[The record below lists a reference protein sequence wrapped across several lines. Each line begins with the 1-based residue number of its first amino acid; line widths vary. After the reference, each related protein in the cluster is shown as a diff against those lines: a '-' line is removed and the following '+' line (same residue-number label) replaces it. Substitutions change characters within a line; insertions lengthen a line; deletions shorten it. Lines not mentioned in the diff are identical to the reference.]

1 MATLTTSVI
10 STLTFLLL
18 TTSSLASSPRT
29 TTSFQSFIQCY
40 LDNTVT
46 SPDLLYTSNS
56 TCYESILES
65 SAQNWRFLA
74 SDTNRKPSAIVTP
87 TSESQIAETV
97 KCAYRYGLELRTRS
111 GGHDY
116 EGMSYVSDDIEHPF
130 VVIDLQRLRSI
141 DVDAEGRTAW
151 VQAGAT
157 VGEVYYNVFNK
168 TNGNAGFSAGIC
180 PTLGVGGHISVG
192 GIGAIMRKFGVAA
205 DNVVDAKVVGI
216 DGRVLDRSGMGED
229 LFWAIRGG
237 GASFGVIVAY
247 KLQLVDV
254 PPIVTTFSIYRNLSQ
269 NATQLVTR

>member
-1 MATLTTSVI
+1 
-10 STLTFLLL
+10 
-18 TTSSLASSPRT
+18 
-29 TTSFQSFIQCY
+29 
-40 LDNTVT
+40 
-46 SPDLLYTSNS
+46 
-56 TCYESILES
+56 
-65 SAQNWRFLA
+65 
-74 SDTNRKPSAIVTP
+74 
-87 TSESQIAETV
+87 
-97 KCAYRYGLELRTRS
+97 
-111 GGHDY
+111 
-116 EGMSYVSDDIEHPF
+116 MSYVSDDIEHPF